1 MSCVLLLLMT
11 IDVVVVLLLVVFGL
25 VLWGCFYPSFYIQ
38 GEQGYKEDPRVGYN
52 YSPDSISSLS

>member
-1 MSCVLLLLMT
+1 MT

-25 VLWGCFYPSFYIQ
+25 VLWGCFYLSFYIQ